1 MKTLL
6 VTYTTIVSS
15 LSPLSSLPKEHYFCP
30 SIRGS
35 YGKWAPPQVQG
46 ENVGSKSSITS
57 SITCWLNLPAASL
70 VPTMSMQLWSKG
82 HNRKPDWS
90 IPREAVLPACL
101 RLCIDV
107 IFTTRATTMGPQDA
121 KPKDQDSTV
130 EGKDGKTLVPEEF
143 MKPKLQPPYIAFFL
157 I

>member
-6 VTYTTIVSS
+6 VTYTTIISS

-35 YGKWAPPQVQG
+35 HGKWAPSQVQG
-46 ENVGSKSSITS
+46 ENVGSKSSMTS
-57 SITCWLNLPAASL
+57 LPAASS
-70 VPTMSMQLWSKG
+70 VPTMPMQLWSKG

-101 RLCIDV
+101 RLCVDV
-107 IFTTRATTMGPQDA
+107 IFTTIATIVGPQDA

-130 EGKDGKTLVPEEF
+130 EWKDGKTLVPEEL
-143 MKPKLQPPYIAFFL
+143 MKPKRQPPYIAFFFY